1 MTNNRPISG
10 AQVVQDRSKSALPGF
25 LHLRG
30 TRSRKRQA
38 AILLS
43 ILAVLTSGYF
53 TVSYFATHAM
63 QDLADTCT
71 ERYELELENADIGP
85 LPDALPRS
93 LCECLASSLLDK
105 NGIMR
110 LALVDRGLLEP
121 LALEPVTQKDASA
134 CIDALW
140 VPNVELATGLL
151 HE

>member
-1 MTNNRPISG
+1 MGSSAKRPERPAWSS
-10 AQVVQDRSKSALPGF
+10 V
-25 LHLRG
+25 
-30 TRSRKRQA
+30 RQPTGIA
-38 AILLS
+38 R
-43 ILAVLTSGYF
+43 GYF
-53 TVSYFATHAM
+53 APHAVR
-63 QDLADTCT
+63 DRADTCT

-85 LPDALPRS
+85 LPEALPRS

-140 VPNVELATGLL
+140 VPNVELATGLP